1 MGENN
6 AGGRTKEN
14 LLEEEVLKN
23 SGEKRGNG
31 STEGV
36 KC

>member
-1 MGENN
+1 MEENN

-23 SGEKRGNG
+23 NGEKRGNG
-31 STEGV
+31 STGSV